1 MLNAFVPM
9 IQKNVLEEK
18 KNKLCVILQ
27 VLHYKFEITLLS
39 ISRGKL
45 LLILLF
51 VFMFVW
57 MAGICSV
64 THNYNV

>member
-51 VFMFVW
+51 VFMFV
-57 MAGICSV
+57 
-64 THNYNV
+64 

>member
-1 MLNAFVPM
+1 M

-51 VFMFVW
+51 VFRFV
-57 MAGICSV
+57 
-64 THNYNV
+64 